1 LIISSGNWL
10 QETDYQMIEE
20 QLQPNFVIGS
30 GALEHDETY
39 LYRRDNNSSSAFYS
53 HPTELISPGPLPLGI
68 AVIDASIRLY
78 GHIFIHV
85 SNKLRLNMFQHFTD
99 LIKQSK
105 DARQEAVQINIL
117 TAILLSLKTLAK
129 TKQFSPIDDD
139 DLKKCACT
147 LIIQTLSH
155 SNPILRYLAGEALGR
170 LIQVV
175 DDVRFVT
182 DIIQFCF
189 DHLKES
195 RDVQSRT
202 GYSLALGCL
211 YLYMGNLNK
220 GQYLNLFVQILLTF
234 IQDQSTTIVQ
244 VWALHALTLITDSS
258 GQMFR
263 SYIESLL
270 ALILQLLL
278 STPSSQI
285 DIYQYCGRLLNAL
298 IINMGPEL
306 QTNTN
311 YISTLRS
318 SCLTASHLLQMHIEP
333 FVQAEAI
340 QALQQVHLFAPR
352 HVNLPILVS
361 ELIKGLTN
369 LDLSLRRACI
379 SCLRQLS
386 QREAKEVSEHTKLLF
401 MDDTTQDLSL
411 KLSVFRS
418 LEGWIIKINL

>member
-1 LIISSGNWL
+1 
-10 QETDYQMIEE
+10 MIEE
-20 QLQPNFVIGS
+20 QLQPNSVIGS

-39 LYRRDNNSSSAFYS
+39 LYRRDNNSSNAFYS
-53 HPTELISPGPLPLGI
+53 HSTELISPGPLPLGI

-129 TKQFSPIDDD
+129 TKQFSPLDDD

-155 SNPILRYLAGEALGR
+155 SNPILRYLAGEGLGR

-189 DHLKES
+189 NHLKES

-211 YLYMGNLNK
+211 YLYMGTMNK

-244 VWALHALTLITDSS
+244 VWALHALTLTTDSS

-285 DIYQYCGRLLNAL
+285 DIYQYSGRLLNTL
-298 IINMGPEL
+298 IINIGPEL

-361 ELIKGLTN
+361 ELIKGLTS

-386 QREAKEVSEHTKLLF
+386 QREAKEVREHTKLLF